1 MKARKKSRKRPAD
14 LAKPAAA
21 QEETRASITITVG
34 WMLGALATF
43 AAEVVGVLVNTAVVV
58 TQSAPTWL
66 QTVSEILFFVAS
78 ITGVMTLLITPV
90 CLKTRHVPPPKSI
103 TLLVIV
109 IATTPLLVLFMRTVR
124 S

>member
-1 MKARKKSRKRPAD
+1 MKARKKSRKRPTD
-14 LAKPAAA
+14 LTKPAAA
-21 QEETRASITITVG
+21 QEETRASLTVTVG

-43 AAEVVGVLVNTAVVV
+43 AAEAVGVLVNTIVVV

-66 QTVSEILFFVAS
+66 QAVSQILFFVAS
-78 ITGVMTLLITPV
+78 ITGLMTLLITPV
-90 CLKTRHVPPPKSI
+90 CLKIRHVPPPKPI

-109 IATTPLLVLFMRTVR
+109 IATTPLLVMVMRTLR